1 MRLVT
6 YLDRGEISR
15 RSHPKAE
22 GREKTGKEKFEYKY
36 CNSWN
41 SDRSRKASSAKD
53 GELILITM

>member
-22 GREKTGKEKFEYKY
+22 GRKKTGKRFFLDINIVIVMAAERPVVQKEA
-36 CNSWN
+36 NSF
-41 SDRSRKASSAKD
+41 
-53 GELILITM
+53 

>member
-22 GREKTGKEKFEYKY
+22 GREKTGKKILLDINIVIAMAAERPVVQKKA
-36 CNSWN
+36 NSF
-41 SDRSRKASSAKD
+41 
-53 GELILITM
+53 